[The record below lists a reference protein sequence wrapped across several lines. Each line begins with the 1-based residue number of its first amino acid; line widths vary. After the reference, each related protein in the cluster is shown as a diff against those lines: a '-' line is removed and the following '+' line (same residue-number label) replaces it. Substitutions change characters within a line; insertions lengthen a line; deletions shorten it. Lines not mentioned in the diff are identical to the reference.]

1 MCDYILYMILII
13 VGNLLMLV
21 FLTVLSNA
29 DYTYTT
35 DIFQDASS
43 FLPSVILGLI
53 GYVAKKKLTAK
64 SKEKLRMSEND
75 LEVELEQTREG
86 RSLKLVEE
94 GKATT
99 NSNDEDNTHE
109 TIKLLPSVEETEL

>member
-1 MCDYILYMILII
+1 MILII

-21 FLTVLSNA
+21 FLTILSNA

-64 SKEKLRMSEND
+64 SKEKLRMSENG
-75 LEVELEQTREG
+75 LEVELEQTRG
-86 RSLKLVEE
+86 APSLRLVEE
-94 GKATT
+94 GRATID
-99 NSNDEDNTHE
+99 SNDEDNTNE
-109 TIKLLPSVEETEL
+109 AIKLLPSVEETKS